1 MCTPQRRSLYFSFKQ
16 DSKSFFAYIIS
27 KQKVRD
33 VVGPLKDNDGLV
45 ITKGKEM
52 ADALN
57 IYFSS
62 VFTLEDKNNLSVHE
76 PLLADNV
83 ECLTNMLITAM
94 IITKIKKLKD
104 SKSPGTDGITPKFVK
119 VIAEEISVPLAIM
132 FNLSLR
138 EGTVPHEWK
147 HANVVPIFKKG
158 SRCKKENYRP
168 VSLTSVVCKLLESLL
183 RDHVIDFLEKHNLL
197 KDTQNGFLKGR
208 SCLTNLL
215 EYTEI
220 I

>member
-1 MCTPQRRSLYFSFKQ
+1 
-16 DSKSFFAYIIS
+16 
-27 KQKVRD
+27 
-33 VVGPLKDNDGLV
+33 
-45 ITKGKEM
+45 M
-52 ADALN
+52 ADVLN

-62 VFTLEDKNNLSVHE
+62 VFTLEDNNNLPVHE

-83 ECLTNMLITAM
+83 ACLTNMLITPAM
-94 IITKIKKLKD
+94 IVTKIKKLKD
-104 SKSPGTDGITPKFVK
+104 NKSPGIDGVKPKLLK
-119 VIAEEISVPLAIM
+119 EIAEEISVPLAIM

-158 SRCKKENYRP
+158 NRCKAENYRP
-168 VSLTSVVCKLLESLL
+168 VVCKLLESLL
-183 RDHVIDFLEKHNLL
+183 RDHMVDFLEKYNLL
-197 KDTQNGFLKGR
+197 KDTQHGFLRGR

-220 I
+220 ISKWVDDGSPVDVIYLDFQKAPTSKIID

>member
-1 MCTPQRRSLYFSFKQ
+1 
-16 DSKSFFAYIIS
+16 
-27 KQKVRD
+27 
-33 VVGPLKDNDGLV
+33 
-45 ITKGKEM
+45 M

-62 VFTLEDKNNLSVHE
+62 VFTLEDKNNLPVHE

-83 ECLTNMLITAM
+83 EYLTNMLITPAM
-94 IITKIKKLKD
+94 IVTKIKKLKD
-104 SKSPGTDGITPKFVK
+104 NKSPRIDGITPKLLK
-119 VIAEEISVPLAIM
+119 EIAEEISVPLAIM
-132 FNLSLR
+132 FNLSLH

-158 SRCKKENYRP
+158 SRRKAENYRP

-183 RDHVIDFLEKHNLL
+183 RDHMIDFLEKHNLL
-197 KDTQNGFLKGR
+197 KDTQHGFLKGR
-208 SCLTNLL
+208 LCLTNLL

-220 I
+220 ISKWM